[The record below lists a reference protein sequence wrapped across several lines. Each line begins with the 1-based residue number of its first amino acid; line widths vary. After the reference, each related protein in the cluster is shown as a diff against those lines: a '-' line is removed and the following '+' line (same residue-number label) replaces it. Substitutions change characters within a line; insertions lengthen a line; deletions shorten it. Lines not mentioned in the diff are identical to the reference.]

1 MAAAGYAREMNA
13 PVSGRTTDD
22 LREHSKTR
30 RAFARPLA
38 AAVLILLLGGYWYA
52 TSSGNLDLPGA
63 VRRFAGLE
71 TAPAA
76 GPPSASANPAAPVR
90 VGQAVRRDLAVIRR
104 TPGTVI
110 ANTAV
115 QVTSRVQGII
125 DSAHFREGQFVRK
138 GELLFQIDPRPFQ
151 AALDQA
157 QAQAARDRAQLVS
170 AQADADR
177 AVMLAERGIVSAQ
190 QRDQLVATANA
201 LRATIA
207 ADQAAINIAQLNLEY
222 SRITAPVNGK
232 TGPILVQPGNLVQA
246 NSTAALV
253 TIAEIQPV
261 KISFSLPQSDLPLIL
276 ARQRQNALIATV
288 DANGANGEPIS
299 APVDFVSNAVSDK
312 SGTVELRAT
321 FDNKD
326 LEFLPGQL
334 VNVTVQLDKISN
346 AVVVPHDA
354 VNDGPAG
361 TYVYVV
367 ENGRARQQ
375 PVKVL
380 FDDATNVAVQGNVK
394 PGDKVIVEGQLR
406 VGPDGPVNV
415 VGAPPP
421 VTVNLG
427 LPGLDGGDQP
437 NGATA
442 AAPQ

>member
-1 MAAAGYAREMNA
+1 VNA
-13 PVSGRTTDD
+13 PSIRTEEP
-22 LREHSKTR
+22 LRAPVGKR
-30 RAFARPLA
+30 RALIRFGALGILA
-38 AAVLILLLGGYWYA
+38 LLLGAFWYA
-52 TSSGNLDLPGA
+52 TTSGDLDLVGKF
-63 VRRFAGLE
+63 RRFAGVE
-71 TAPAA
+71 SAPVVA
-76 GPPSASANPAAPVR
+76 PSQPRATPAAPVR
-90 VGQAVRRDLAVIRR
+90 VGEAVRRDLAVIRR

-125 DSAHFREGQFVRK
+125 DSAPFKEGQFVKK
-138 GELLFQIDPRPFQ
+138 GDILFQIDPRPFQ

-177 AVMLAERGIVSAQ
+177 AMMLAERGIVSAQ

-201 LRATIA
+201 LRATIV
-207 ADQAAINIAQLNLEY
+207 ADEAAINIARLNLEY
-222 SRITAPVNGK
+222 SRITSPVNGK

-261 KISFSLPQSDLPLIL
+261 KISFSLPQADLPLIL

-288 DANGANGEPIS
+288 DVNGANGEPLS
-299 APVDFVSNAVSDK
+299 APIDFVSNAVSDK
-312 SGTVELRAT
+312 SGTVELRAN

-380 FDDATNVAVQGNVK
+380 FDDATNVAVQGDVK
-394 PGDKVIVEGQLR
+394 PGDKLIIEGQLR
-406 VGPDGPVNV
+406 VDPGGAVNV

-427 LPGLDGGDQP
+427 LPGLQGEDQP
-437 NGATA
+437 NGATG

>member
-1 MAAAGYAREMNA
+1 MNA
-13 PVSGRTTDD
+13 PSIRTEEP
-22 LREHSKTR
+22 LRAPVGKR
-30 RAFARPLA
+30 RALIRFGALGILA
-38 AAVLILLLGGYWYA
+38 LLLGAFWYA
-52 TSSGNLDLPGA
+52 TTSGDLDLAGKF
-63 VRRFAGLE
+63 RRFAGVE
-71 TAPAA
+71 SAPAVA
-76 GPPSASANPAAPVR
+76 PLQPRPTPAAPVR
-90 VGQAVRRDLAVIRR
+90 VAEAVRRDLAIVRR

-125 DSAHFREGQFVRK
+125 DSAPFKEGQFVKK

-177 AVMLAERGIVSAQ
+177 AMMLAERGIVSAQ
-190 QRDQLVATANA
+190 QRDQLVAAANA
-201 LRATIA
+201 LRATIV
-207 ADQAAINIAQLNLEY
+207 ADQATINIAQLNLEY
-222 SRITAPVNGK
+222 SRISSPVNGK
-232 TGPILVQPGNLVQA
+232 TGAILVQPGNMVTA
-246 NSTAALV
+246 NSTAPLV

-288 DANGANGEPIS
+288 DVNGANGEPIS
-299 APVDFVSNAVSDK
+299 APIDFVSNAVSDK

-380 FDDATNVAVQGNVK
+380 FDDATNVAVQGDVK
-394 PGDKVIVEGQLR
+394 PGDKLIIEGQLR
-406 VGPDGPVNV
+406 VDPGGAVNV

-427 LPGLDGGDQP
+427 LPGLQGEDQP
-437 NGATA
+437 AGAA
-442 AAPQ
+442 GAAPQ